1 MTVANA
7 EKAAAAKVAKRA
19 AALMR
24 LHTCSNVDCNIM
36 RLRPWLPAKV
46 YPMHT
51 PTGQK
56 KDSKVPRRS
65 AVHEGWPYAG
75 IEMLVAGQVT
85 VSEFISPPRVTV
97 AMTERERHISVKGYP
112 HEWLVGGEGTPN
124 NAGLAA
130 YLCHGCMCPSV
141 IALTCTLEEATLPAK
156 VLLSSGPIESRD
168 PRCLRPLGLQ
178 FRLPS
183 ERSLPLFARLLAREA
198 GFLTGPPQPEAVQK
212 MAAAA
217 MEAAK
222 AAAGDGL
229 PIEAAKEAEE
239 AAMRKAAE
247 SVAKVAAAAAARA
260 QQAVDAVPSRLDE
273 FIAAVAPAEEH
284 STPAEVNG
292 ALLQG
297 RLLAHITHPYMTK
310 EVPIAGLVSR
320 WPEQVPSEKLPAS
333 ALRQS
338 LAPLNTSMRHP
349 PLKLTQ
355 EGQGAQGEN
364 AALTDNSGST
374 AMVAAASTA
383 MVAGR
388 EGKGDPDRELVFKIV
403 PKERRGEVQKKRAEL
418 LGLHAD
424 ALQMRRQVSLASSPS
439 PSLSTSP
446 SPSLSPSPS
455 PSPSLRVPPSPSPGG
470 RAPAAERVAPR
481 ACEAAA
487 AALPPAAARLRAARR
502 ATTRPARPSR
512 AQGQRRRQAGA
523 LPDALGEGAARRR
536 GGLPRRGAPAH
547 PGGGGPSHRA
557 RGGAA
562 HPGGR
567 GRVGGQAAVGR
578 HGAAPPRGQGRR
590 RGRAR
595 PRQEGMAA
603 PTERL
608 LHRLWP
614 AAHGHY
620 SRGRGAGVVDDLQA
634 PGWRRLVRPASAD
647 GGTEEVRRLEHS
659 LSRAA

>member
-247 SVAKVAAAAAARA
+247 SVAKVVAAAAARA
-260 QQAVDAVPSRLDE
+260 QQAVDAVPSRLNE
-273 FIAAVAPAEEH
+273 FITAVAPAEEH

-388 EGKGDPDRELVFKIV
+388 EGKGDPDRELVFKIA

-424 ALQMRRQVSLASSPS
+424 ALQMRRQVSLASS
-439 PSLSTSP
+439 LRR
-446 SPSLSPSPS
+446 SLSPSPS
-455 PSPSLRVPPSPSPGG
+455 PSPSPSLSPSLSLRLRLRLNLRHRFRLRLHIPPHGWHTSPASLQLTTCAPPTIQPDRADHPARAPLGPSLRHSHMTWRRSAKG
-470 RAPAAERVAPR
+470 RAGHPARAPLSPSLR
-481 ACEAAA
+481 HWHKHTLEHLWLPGPLHPRRQIPLCTIACRHDEGFLPTANCVLRPELLPALPQS
-487 AALPPAAARLRAARR
+487 AALHQPHIR
-502 ATTRPARPSR
+502 
-512 AQGQRRRQAGA
+512 
-523 LPDALGEGAARRR
+523 
-536 GGLPRRGAPAH
+536 
-547 PGGGGPSHRA
+547 
-557 RGGAA
+557 
-562 HPGGR
+562 
-567 GRVGGQAAVGR
+567 
-578 HGAAPPRGQGRR
+578 
-590 RGRAR
+590 
-595 PRQEGMAA
+595 
-603 PTERL
+603 
-608 LHRLWP
+608 
-614 AAHGHY
+614 
-620 SRGRGAGVVDDLQA
+620 
-634 PGWRRLVRPASAD
+634 
-647 GGTEEVRRLEHS
+647 
-659 LSRAA
+659 

>member
-7 EKAAAAKVAKRA
+7 EKASATKAAKRA
-19 AALMR
+19 AALIR
-24 LHTCSNVDCNIM
+24 VHTCSNTDCNIM

-97 AMTERERHISVKGYP
+97 AMTERGQHISVKGYP

-124 NAGLAA
+124 NAGLAP

-156 VLLSSGPIESRD
+156 VLLSSGPIDARD

-183 ERSLPLFARLLAREA
+183 ERSLPLFARLLARDA
-198 GFLTGPPQPEAVQK
+198 GFLTGPPQPEAVQR

-260 QQAVDAVPSRLDE
+260 QQAVDTVPSRLNQ

-297 RLLAHITHPYMTK
+297 RLLAHMTHPYMTK

-349 PLKLTQ
+349 PLKLTH
-355 EGQGAQGEN
+355 EGQEAQGGAGAVGEPGEKG
-364 AALTDNSGST
+364 ALTNKSGST
-374 AMVAAASTA
+374 AMVAVESSK
-383 MVAGR
+383 AG
-388 EGKGDPDRELVFKIV
+388 GDEIADREEIFQIV
-403 PKERRGEVQKKRAEL
+403 PKERHGQVKEKRKKLLAMHAE
-418 LGLHAD
+418 
-424 ALQMRRQVSLASSPS
+424 ALQMRRQVSLTSS
-439 PSLSTSP
+439 LR
-446 SPSLSPSPS
+446 PS
-455 PSPSLRVPPSPSPGG
+455 PSPSLRPDLSLSPSLSLSLSPSLSPSLSLSLRPSPT
-470 RAPAAERVAPR
+470 PASEP
-481 ACEAAA
+481 
-487 AALPPAAARLRAARR
+487 
-502 ATTRPARPSR
+502 
-512 AQGQRRRQAGA
+512 
-523 LPDALGEGAARRR
+523 
-536 GGLPRRGAPAH
+536 
-547 PGGGGPSHRA
+547 
-557 RGGAA
+557 
-562 HPGGR
+562 
-567 GRVGGQAAVGR
+567 
-578 HGAAPPRGQGRR
+578 
-590 RGRAR
+590 R
-595 PRQEGMAA
+595 PR
-603 PTERL
+603 P
-608 LHRLWP
+608 
-614 AAHGHY
+614 
-620 SRGRGAGVVDDLQA
+620 
-634 PGWRRLVRPASAD
+634 
-647 GGTEEVRRLEHS
+647 
-659 LSRAA
+659 